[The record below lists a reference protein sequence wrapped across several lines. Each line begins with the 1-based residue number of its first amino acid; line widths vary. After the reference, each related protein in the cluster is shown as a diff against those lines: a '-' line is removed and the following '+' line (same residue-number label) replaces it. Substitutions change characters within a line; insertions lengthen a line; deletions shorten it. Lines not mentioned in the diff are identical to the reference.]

1 MIWSLIRPPSFTSH
15 GKSGKPAR
23 AVLWLLLVGIPSS
36 KIYHSEFAVV
46 GRDAKRLVILKGDFE
61 SGEEKGGQLKEE
73 IARKYSAYFQ
83 SILHH
88 NNGYFLTVSA
98 ILTTTS
104 FMWSTHTLMEGQ
116 AVLIAAAHLLLPLAA
131 TKWISP
137 PAKLSPYAPRAKW
150 GSLRCHRN
158 CCIVDIGFV
167 YSSKSQIQNIFQLI
181 VLTTHFSCTE
191 QLTVSPT
198 NRPFSKTQLQQ
209 QGNNNNNNKNKNC
222 NDNNNEGNG
231 TATAKVKAMGFN
243 LTCSVSGVRGAQPD
257 HCGWQHLPH
266 RLLPG
271 RTIHEVRRQ

>member
-98 ILTTTS
+98 ILTST
-104 FMWSTHTLMEGQ
+104 THTLHWWKAKQYWLLLLTCCFPLLQLSEFPLPPNYPLMHQEPNEGHSD
-116 AVLIAAAHLLLPLAA
+116 AAAIAALL
-131 TKWISP
+131 ISDLCN
-137 PAKLSPYAPRAKW
+137 AQ
-150 GSLRCHRN
+150 SLRFQIFSNKVISNNTFSPALKVVH
-158 CCIVDIGFV
+158 FV
-167 YSSKSQIQNIFQLI
+167 SDQ
-181 VLTTHFSCTE
+181 
-191 QLTVSPT
+191 
-198 NRPFSKTQLQQ
+198 
-209 QGNNNNNNKNKNC
+209 
-222 NDNNNEGNG
+222 
-231 TATAKVKAMGFN
+231 
-243 LTCSVSGVRGAQPD
+243 
-257 HCGWQHLPH
+257 
-266 RLLPG
+266 
-271 RTIHEVRRQ
+271 